1 MTLRV
6 LLVDDQMLIRQ
17 GIKSL
22 LQLSGQV
29 EVVAEA
35 PDGSTVVELVQLHQ
49 PDVVLLDLSM
59 PKVDGIATLE
69 LLKQQQLKTPVL
81 ILTTFEEHDLVL
93 KSIQLGAKG
102 YLLKDVSLDSLV
114 SAIQT
119 LQQGGT
125 CFQSAGSRQ
134 PDAGCSH
141 THGQGHD
148 GDVEVVEGRDPPAH
162 GTPDDAVQQG
172 HGDISTVGVK
182 AQIAHAAQRVPDAR
196 QADAGTGEQPW
207 QQHRQFDALPQD
219 GGDRQA
225 AHQRGALREGH
236 DLVHGAFLGIA
247 HLCLH
252 GSWDIRGVWRA

>member
-35 PDGSTVVELVQLHQ
+35 ADGSVVLELVQLHQ
-49 PDVVLLDLSM
+49 PDVILLDLSM

-69 LLKQQQLKTPVL
+69 LLKQQQLTTPVL

-119 LQQGGT
+119 LHQGGT
-125 CFQSAGSRQ
+125 CFQSTITERLLSGLGPVSNFPRPAAIEELSEKELQILQLMASGYANKEIAS
-134 PDAGCSH
+134 ALYKS
-141 THGQGHD
+141 
-148 GDVEVVEGRDPPAH
+148 EGTIKNQISSILAKLGVRDR
-162 GTPDDAVQQG
+162 TRAVLL
-172 HGDISTVGVK
+172 
-182 AQIAHAAQRVPDAR
+182 
-196 QADAGTGEQPW
+196 
-207 QQHRQFDALPQD
+207 AL
-219 GGDRQA
+219 
-225 AHQRGALREGH
+225 E
-236 DLVHGAFLGIA
+236 LGLI
-247 HLCLH
+247 H
-252 GSWDIRGVWRA
+252 

>member
-35 PDGSTVVELVQLHQ
+35 QDGSTVVELLQLHQ
-49 PDVVLLDLSM
+49 PDVILLDLSM

-119 LQQGGT
+119 VQQGGT
-125 CFQSAGSRQ
+125 CFQSSITERLLSGLNPVSNFPR
-134 PDAGCSH
+134 P
-141 THGQGHD
+141 
-148 GDVEVVEGRDPPAH
+148 
-162 GTPDDAVQQG
+162 
-172 HGDISTVGVK
+172 
-182 AQIAHAAQRVPDAR
+182 AQIEELSDKELQILQLMASGYANKEIASALYKSE
-196 QADAGTGEQPW
+196 GTIKNQISSILAKMGV
-207 QQHRQFDALPQD
+207 RDRTRAVLLAL
-219 GGDRQA
+219 
-225 AHQRGALREGH
+225 E
-236 DLVHGAFLGIA
+236 LGLIQ
-247 HLCLH
+247 
-252 GSWDIRGVWRA
+252 

>member
-6 LLVDDQMLIRQ
+6 MLVDDQMLIRQ

-49 PDVVLLDLSM
+49 PDVILLDLSM
-59 PKVDGIATLE
+59 PKVDGVATLE

-119 LQQGGT
+119 LQLALTLLLIVFGL
-125 CFQSAGSRQ
+125 
-134 PDAGCSH
+134 
-141 THGQGHD
+141 
-148 GDVEVVEGRDPPAH
+148 
-162 GTPDDAVQQG
+162 QQG
-172 HGDISTVGVK
+172 F
-182 AQIAHAAQRVPDAR
+182 AQVAQVFRLFALLR
-196 QADAGTGEQPW
+196 LQLLKLKLAG
-207 QQHRQFDALPQD
+207 L
-219 GGDRQA
+219 
-225 AHQRGALREGH
+225 QRLAELQ
-236 DLVHGAFLGIA
+236 
-247 HLCLH
+247 
-252 GSWDIRGVWRA
+252 